1 MEKLITS
8 LQHFDSPLW
17 GYHLP
22 VPTSVA
28 QTFVEGKNRRV
39 VCTLAG
45 QYRMQ
50 CAIMQMEDIY
60 FVLINKKMVDKMALQ
75 VGDDVEMSIE
85 KDHSKFGHEVPESF
99 QNLLDQDEEGRTFFE
114 NLTMGKQRSLIYL
127 IGTVK
132 SIDSQINK
140 GLAILHHLRMTQGQL
155 DFKQLNALIKEYNQ
169 RSRLK

>member
-1 MEKLITS
+1 
-8 LQHFDSPLW
+8 
-17 GYHLP
+17 
-22 VPTSVA
+22 
-28 QTFVEGKNRRV
+28 
-39 VCTLAG
+39 
-45 QYRMQ
+45 
-50 CAIMQMEDIY
+50 
-60 FVLINKKMVDKMALQ
+60 VLINKKMVDKMALQ

-99 QNLLDQDEEGRTFFE
+99 QNLLDQDEEGRRFFE